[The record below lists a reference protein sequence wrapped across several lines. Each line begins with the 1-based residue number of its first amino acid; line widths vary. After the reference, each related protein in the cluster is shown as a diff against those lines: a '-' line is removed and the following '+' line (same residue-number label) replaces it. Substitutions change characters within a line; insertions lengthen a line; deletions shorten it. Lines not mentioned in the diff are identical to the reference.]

1 MAERSKHL
9 ITATINKKEKGDLE
23 SWEEKKNI
31 RIGNTLACYNR
42 LLLTEVREKLPE
54 VRNYILDINYNFVAS
69 LVVDGTLKAAGG
81 DYLVF
86 VYNNVHDANLFN
98 DNIDKIELL
107 FEILYNKKYK
117 VIATSIDEWEK
128 IRDDFNHKRKVF
140 TFTPEKEE
148 NTNLETNNL
157 TNQIE
162 EDFGSLITVE

>member
-1 MAERSKHL
+1 M
-9 ITATINKKEKGDLE
+9 
-23 SWEEKKNI
+23 
-31 RIGNTLACYNR
+31 
-42 LLLTEVREKLPE
+42 
-54 VRNYILDINYNFVAS
+54 
-69 LVVDGTLKAAGG
+69 
-81 DYLVF
+81 
-86 VYNNVHDANLFN
+86 FN

-140 TFTPEKEE
+140 TYTPEKEE